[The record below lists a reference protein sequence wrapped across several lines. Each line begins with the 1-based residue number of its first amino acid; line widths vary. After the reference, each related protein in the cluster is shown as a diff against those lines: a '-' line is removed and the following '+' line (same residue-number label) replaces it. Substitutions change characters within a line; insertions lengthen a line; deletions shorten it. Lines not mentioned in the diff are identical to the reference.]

1 MMQDWKENVFNR
13 STFGDLQFY
22 YSGIREKSMN
32 HHYGPLMAKHYLL
45 NFVCEGSADFWCQG
59 VRQEIYPGTFYVMF
73 PNEDMYY
80 QTKKD
85 MGWSIY
91 WVVVDG
97 YQVELLLSELGLTPD
112 NPFLKI
118 ENAENLKELF
128 NQIFEL
134 TKEDSFK
141 NKMLCHSCLYQIFA
155 ILLEQKR
162 EIGHKNLIWEAE
174 RYISQHL
181 SGTVTVNEIAAHVH
195 LNGNY
200 FTKLFKKTMGVTPLN
215 YINQK
220 RIEKGKYLLEHT
232 QFSVGEISEEVGFKD
247 ELYFSRVFKKYVGI
261 SPLAYR
267 KQVLTHIL

>member
-32 HHYGPLMAKHYLL
+32 HHYGPRMAKHYLL

-200 FTKLFKKTMGVTPLN
+200 FTKLLTWCQNQRIRERIFSAWARVMAALGLSFPLLPLITLWATMIFRCCAAQSGTLAASVKSDSSTP
-215 YINQK
+215 
-220 RIEKGKYLLEHT
+220 
-232 QFSVGEISEEVGFKD
+232 
-247 ELYFSRVFKKYVGI
+247 
-261 SPLAYR
+261 A
-267 KQVLTHIL
+267 